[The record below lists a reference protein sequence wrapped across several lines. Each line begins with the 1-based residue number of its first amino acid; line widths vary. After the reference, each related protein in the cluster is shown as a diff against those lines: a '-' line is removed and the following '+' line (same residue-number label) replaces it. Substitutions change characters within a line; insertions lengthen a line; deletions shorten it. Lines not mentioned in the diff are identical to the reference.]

1 MTTGSSPLPRRIVL
15 AGFMGA
21 GKTTVGQI
29 VAARL
34 GWPFVD
40 TDDLIEQ
47 AAGQAV
53 AAIFAQQGEAT
64 FRQMERDACARAAA
78 LERHVIATGGGALLD
93 PATRAAF
100 LAGGLVIWLR
110 AGLETIRRRIDDDG
124 QRPLFGGDQGR
135 LEALFAA
142 RAPVYAA
149 LPHQIET
156 DGQTPGAVAEE
167 VVRLWR
173 RLTS

>member
-1 MTTGSSPLPRRIVL
+1 MTTGSSAPRNIVL

-29 VAARL
+29 VATRL

-40 TDDLIEQ
+40 TDDWVER
-47 AAGQAV
+47 AAGQPV

-100 LAGGLVIWLR
+100 LAGGLVIGLR
-110 AGLETIRRRIDDDG
+110 AALDTILRRLDG
-124 QRPLFGGDQGR
+124 GVHRPLFNGNRAQLG
-135 LEALFAA
+135 ALYAA

-149 LPHQIET
+149 LPHQVET
-156 DGQTPGAVAEE
+156 DGHTPGAIAEE
-167 VVRLWR
+167 VIRLWNQH
-173 RLTS
+173 TS